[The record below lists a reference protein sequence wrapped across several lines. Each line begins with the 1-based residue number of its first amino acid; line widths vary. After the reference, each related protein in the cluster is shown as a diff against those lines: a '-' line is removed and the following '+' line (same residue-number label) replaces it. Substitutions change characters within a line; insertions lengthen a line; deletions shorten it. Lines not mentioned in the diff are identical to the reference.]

1 MPESSGR
8 SRRFKL
14 IACEILYREV
24 CAVVARSIHRV
35 DVEFLPKGLHDIG
48 HEKMSARLAEVLGG
62 VDESCYDAVLLGYAL
77 CNNGIVGLRAGSVPL
92 VVPKAHDCIT
102 LFLGDKD
109 RYGVYF
115 RENPGTYF
123 ETTGWLERGG
133 ELQQQSAGF
142 AERTDGLG
150 MTYEQMVEKYG
161 EENARFLW
169 DQIGDLTQNYSKIA
183 FIRMGIEPD
192 TRFEDRARATAD
204 KRGWEFE
211 ILDGDISL
219 LQRLVDGDW
228 SENAFLVV
236 PPGEA
241 IAASF
246 DDSVVQLRR
255 EAVGRRQKTEEEG
268 RVAEGQSGKGAK

>member
-1 MPESSGR
+1 MPEILGE

-24 CAVVARSIHRV
+24 CAVVSRSIHQV
-35 DVEFLPKGLHDIG
+35 DLEFLPKGLHDIG
-48 HEKMSARLAEVLGG
+48 QEKMSARLGEVLSEVEEGR
-62 VDESCYDAVLLGYAL
+62 YDAVLLGYAL
-77 CNNGIVGLRAGSVPL
+77 CNNGIVGLRAGSIPL

-109 RYGVYF
+109 RYDVYF

-123 ETTGWLERGG
+123 ETTGWLERGDQINQG
-133 ELQQQSAGF
+133 GSEF
-142 AERTDGLG
+142 TERTNGLG

-169 DQIGDLTQNYSKIA
+169 QQIGDLTHNYGKIA

-192 TRFEDRARATAD
+192 TRFQDRAKAFAD
-204 KRGWEFE
+204 DRGWKFE
-211 ILDGDISL
+211 ILDGDIGL
-219 LQRLVDGDW
+219 LQRLVNGDW
-228 SENAFLVV
+228 SEDAFLVV

-246 DDSVVQLRR
+246 DDSVL
-255 EAVGRRQKTEEEG
+255 KC
-268 RVAEGQSGKGAK
+268 GKKA

>member
-1 MPESSGR
+1 MPEFSGR

-24 CAVVARSIHRV
+24 CAVVARSVHQV

-48 HEKMSARLAEVLGG
+48 HEKMSARLAEVLAD

-77 CNNGIVGLRAGSVPL
+77 CNNGIVSLRAGSIPL
-92 VVPKAHDCIT
+92 VVPRAHDCIT

-109 RYGVYF
+109 RYDIYF

-150 MTYEQMVEKYG
+150 MTYEQMIKKYG
-161 EENARFLW
+161 EENAKFLW
-169 DQIGDLTQNYSKIA
+169 DQIGDLTHNYSKIA

-192 TRFEDRARATAD
+192 TRFQDHAKATAD

-211 ILDGDISL
+211 ILDGDINL

-228 SENAFLVV
+228 SDDAFLVV

-246 DDSVVQLRR
+246 DEAVVRR
-255 EAVGRRQKTEEEG
+255 EAVGRRQKAEGEE
-268 RVAEGQSGKGAK
+268 RVAEGQSGRAAE